1 MCDKL
6 NRWLH
11 GLLIGTF
18 VLLLGGC
25 AAPKYTIDD
34 GRAVDETLLGHIRA
48 YGQGEQA
55 LRPAIAR
62 TAALRDTACD
72 TQWELPFSVASS
84 DEWSDDDRVAWVRG
98 LGVDER
104 LTVVAVAPGSPLRL
118 QDKVKSIDGYSKES
132 AEKMLLELADLRD
145 AGRPFQLTLASGKSV
160 RIEPFKVC
168 RGYTRLAPPNTP
180 EAQDYHWLM
189 SVHPLELAQA
199 GLTEDE
205 ALWAVLWTQ
214 GLSEEGGARMKTYH
228 YGTKIAGTLYSIFT
242 IASGIKGAAMA
253 ADAAISAAQ
262 TAATSV
268 ASEVIKQQLI
278 EQATHAAAGRM
289 RDEVVGAARKLTQ
302 QQVLSAMQTSAA
314 NRGSLMGVA
323 WVASTVF
330 ERADAWAYDRMAKL
344 QADPLAGFRLHQ
356 KLMEQGLWRNAMVFD
371 PERMGAL
378 SQVAQNRGRGDEVV
392 AILQGIKPQE
402 LLMALTDMPLAS
414 GSGGFSY
421 DDPADMNNASQPF
434 ARGLVDGMLSMP
446 LASR

>member
-6 NRWLH
+6 NRWLP
-11 GLLIGTF
+11 GVLICMVVTLLA
-18 VLLLGGC
+18 GC
-25 AAPKYTIDD
+25 AAPKYTVDD

-62 TAALRDTACD
+62 TAALQDAACD

-104 LTVVAVAPGSPLRL
+104 LTVVAVAPGSPLQLKDKL
-118 QDKVKSIDGYSKES
+118 QSIDGYSKES

-145 AGRPFQLTLASGKSV
+145 AGRAFQVTLASGKSV

-180 EAQDYHWLM
+180 QAQDYHWLM

-242 IASGIKGAAMA
+242 IASGIKGAALA

-278 EQATHAAAGRM
+278 EQATHAAAARM
-289 RDEVVGAARKLTQ
+289 RDEVIGAARKLTQ
-302 QQVLSAMQTSAA
+302 QQVLSAMQASAA

-323 WVASTVF
+323 WVASSVF
-330 ERADAWAYDRMAKL
+330 ERADAWAYARMEKL
-344 QADPLAGFRLHQ
+344 QSDPLAGFRLHQ
-356 KLMEQGLWRNAMVFD
+356 KLLELGLWRNAMVFD
-371 PERMGAL
+371 PDRMSAL
-378 SQVAQNRGRGDEVV
+378 NQVAQGQGHGDEVV

-402 LLMALTDMPLAS
+402 LLVALADMPLAS
-414 GSGGFSY
+414 SSVGFSY
-421 DDPADMNNASQPF
+421 DDPADLANVTQPF
-434 ARGLVDGMLSMP
+434 ARGLVDGMLGMP